1 MTGKP
6 KNTHTN
12 RDTVGRSKLQG
23 SHPLYVPSITP
34 SSSIDKMDTEVSEPE
49 FTVSEES
56 LQVTDADTDDLSAV
70 VEDGE
75 DSATPSYEAKY
86 RVFQKVLAKDND
98 TPLLYQA
105 VVRKIV
111 WAPKSQKV
119 NLSLMESSD
128 DEEEGI
134 TEELESFTWHYFVHF
149 VGWKVQWD
157 RWVEEEKLFDDNED
171 ARILAKRLKEES
183 KVLKKN
189 QSKKKFVEVMQR
201 IVKLERELREKQAR
215 GESIEKV
222 EDEKA
227 ATEVVQPT
235 QKTRQDEREKEKNEI
250 TKAILAREVKL
261 RKLDLRSRK
270 CSINVPF
277 PLKKI
282 LTDDWE
288 VITQCEMLHSMP
300 ATVSVKHALDAY
312 LETKLKMLNGGRTDD
327 DIVEEKKDDGT
338 RNISKISVY
347 CNGQTHEPIVLDN
360 HGADDGQEW
369 RDMVDGIAIFFD
381 QALTKNLLYRH
392 EIPQCR
398 WLEQNHE
405 KRYSE
410 LYPCE
415 YLIRLCLKLPDVIAD
430 TDYPEDQ
437 KAKILVSDVD
447 VGTFYDH
454 V

>member
-1 MTGKP
+1 MHNLTLGGTLP
-6 KNTHTN
+6 HTTTYPHLPHLAKSE
-12 RDTVGRSKLQG
+12 R
-23 SHPLYVPSITP
+23 
-34 SSSIDKMDTEVSEPE
+34 MDTEVSDPE
-49 FTVSEES
+49 FNESFREDSISEGS
-56 LQVTDADTDDLSAV
+56 LHVTDEDTDDLSV

-75 DSATPSYEAKY
+75 DSAPPSYEAKY
-86 RVFQKVLAKDND
+86 RIFQKVLAKDND

-111 WAPKSQKV
+111 WAPKSQKM
-119 NLSLMESSD
+119 NLSLIESSD
-128 DEEEGI
+128 DED

-157 RWVEEEKLFDDNED
+157 RWVDEDKLFEDTED
-171 ARILAKRLKEES
+171 ARILAKRLKEET

-189 QSKKKFVEVMQR
+189 QSKNKFLKVMQN

-222 EDEKA
+222 KDKKV
-227 ATEVVQPT
+227 TEEEVKST
-235 QKTRQDEREKEKNEI
+235 QETRQEAKKKEKHGI
-250 TKAILAREVKL
+250 TGAILAREVKL

-270 CSINVPF
+270 CSINLPF

-300 ATVSVKHALDAY
+300 AAVSVKDALDAY
-312 LETKLKMLNGGRTDD
+312 LESKLKMLTGGRTN
-327 DIVEEKKDDGT
+327 DIMEEKKDDDSGKF
-338 RNISKISVY
+338 SKIFVHY
-347 CNGQTHEPIVLDN
+347 NGQTHEPIILYDDETN
-360 HGADDGQEW
+360 DGQEW
-369 RDMVDGIAIFFD
+369 RDMIDGIAIFFD

-398 WLEQNHE
+398 WLEQNYE

-430 TDYPEDQ
+430 ADYSEDQ
-437 KAKILVSDVD
+437 KAKILVREQYRVLY
-447 VGTFYDH
+447 GH
-454 V
+454 VQADIIL